1 MTAASHGGHL
11 HLDPG
16 VREDARRRLLSVR
29 GHLEGV
35 LKMLEK
41 DDVYCVDVLKQLSAV
56 DGAVDK
62 VGDLVLR
69 SHLRHHVVSAAER
82 GDADTLVD
90 ELMEYLKYRR

>member
-1 MTAASHGGHL
+1 MSATHSGHL
-11 HLDPG
+11 HLDDS

-41 DDVYCVDVLKQLSAV
+41 EDVYCVDVLKQLRAV
-56 DGAVDK
+56 EGAVNK
-62 VGDLVLR
+62 VGDLILR
-69 SHLRHHVVSAAER
+69 SHLRHHVATAAER
-82 GDADTLVD
+82 GDSDALVD